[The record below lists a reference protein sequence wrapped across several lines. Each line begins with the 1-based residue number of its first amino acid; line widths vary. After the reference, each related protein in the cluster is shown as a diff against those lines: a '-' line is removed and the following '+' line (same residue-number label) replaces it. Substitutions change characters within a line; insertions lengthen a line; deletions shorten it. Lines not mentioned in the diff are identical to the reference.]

1 MIAAIKTTAAPVPIG
16 PYSQAVRVG
25 NLLFTSGQIAV
36 DPATGELASS
46 DIERETE
53 QVFINLAAVLSA
65 AGTRLDRAVKVTVF
79 LTDLSNFAVV
89 NEVYGRYFHGPF
101 PARSTVQVAALPRG
115 ARVEI
120 EVVAEC

>member
-16 PYSQAVRVG
+16 PYSQAVQVG
-25 NLLFTSGQIAV
+25 NLLFTSGQIAIN
-36 DPATGELASS
+36 PATGELVNS

-53 QVFINLAAVLSA
+53 QVLVNLTAVLAA
-65 AGTRLDRAVKVTVF
+65 AGTGLGRVIKATIF

-89 NEVYGRYFHGPF
+89 NEVYGRYFSDPF